1 MANKKKEARVPIDG
15 TDLFTIG
22 PGDSSKLVAFHT
34 QELEDEL
41 SETGRGLIEP
51 KFNPNQEQ
59 ISEENKAHLKFTL
72 EWLHYL
78 SKGSRSVE
86 FRRQAKAAAASL
98 SKLL

>member
-1 MANKKKEARVPIDG
+1 MANKKKNVLEREDTFTHPLEEA
-15 TDLFTIG
+15 
-22 PGDSSKLVAFHT
+22 
-34 QELEDEL
+34 QDEL
-41 SETGRGLIEP
+41 ILTGNLSKESAKDVITHFASSE
-51 KFNPNQEQ
+51 F
-59 ISEENKAHLKFTL
+59 ISDENKAHLKFTL